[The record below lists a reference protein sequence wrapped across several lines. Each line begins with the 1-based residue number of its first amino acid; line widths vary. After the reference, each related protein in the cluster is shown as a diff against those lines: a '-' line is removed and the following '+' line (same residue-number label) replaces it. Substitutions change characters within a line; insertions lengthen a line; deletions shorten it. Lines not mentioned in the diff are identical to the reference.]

1 METTPVFPILF
12 AISGITMGVSLVP
25 MIPALVLTIDSHARL
40 NRIARNYNHTVSL
53 FPHLSPNG
61 IGLTLKF

>member
-1 METTPVFPILF
+1 MENQKKSLAGIL
-12 AISGITMGVSLVP
+12 AGVTLLP
-25 MIPALVLTIDSHARL
+25 FIPALVLTIDSHARL

-53 FPHLSPNG
+53 SPHLSPNG